1 VSPAQSPEMIR
12 ASIEETRRELAFS
25 VNDLRSKMNEL
36 TDWRRQ
42 LVENR
47 KAALIG
53 AAVAGFVI
61 GGGIAATVSIIT
73 GRRGG

>member
-1 VSPAQSPEMIR
+1 MARSQSPEMIR

-36 TDWRRQ
+36 TNWRGQ
-42 LVENR
+42 LVRNR
-47 KAALIG
+47 KAALVG

-61 GGGIAATVSIIT
+61 GGGVAATISLIG
-73 GRRGG
+73 GRR

>member
-1 VSPAQSPEMIR
+1 MASQSPEMIR

-25 VNDLRSKMNEL
+25 VNDLRSKVAEL

-42 LVENR
+42 LAENR
-47 KAALIG
+47 SSALVG

-61 GGGIAATVSIIT
+61 GGGVAATFSLLS
-73 GRRGG
+73 GRRKR